1 MLESLKKLS
10 KEQSVLTEYV
20 ANCKKGTLI
29 KNDIMKKN
37 ITKYI
42 NSLENTDLTSYIIE
56 KTKGLLEEV
65 NDLLN
70 YVEAGDLKKV
80 SKFVNQTK
88 YLFHG
93 ATGVRH
99 VDFIGYKQ
107 PDKK

>member
-1 MLESLKKLS
+1 
-10 KEQSVLTEYV
+10 
-20 ANCKKGTLI
+20 
-29 KNDIMKKN
+29 MKKN

-70 YVEAGDLKKV
+70 YVQAGDLEKV

-99 VDFIGYKQ
+99 VDFVGYK
-107 PDKK
+107 PVKGKNEN